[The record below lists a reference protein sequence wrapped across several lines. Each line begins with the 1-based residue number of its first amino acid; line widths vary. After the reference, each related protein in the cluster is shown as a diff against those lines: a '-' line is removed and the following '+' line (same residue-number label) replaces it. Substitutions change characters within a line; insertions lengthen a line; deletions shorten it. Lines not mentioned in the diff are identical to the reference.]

1 MPYQIKIARCFLSIL
16 FLCGIANAQQSSSK
30 KEMNV
35 IFIMADDLGW
45 SDTELY
51 GTTQLYQTKNIM
63 RLAQRGLTFTNA
75 YAASPLCSPT
85 RATIMSGQATA
96 RNGMLAAVGHTKR
109 VSLENKVSLRK
120 VKPGDK
126 ASEVESATRL
136 DNTIPSLGKV
146 LKKSGYQTAHFGK
159 WHLGTSPYS
168 PLEQGFDIDIP
179 HTNGPG
185 PTAYLA
191 PWNYPSLKANT
202 QDEHIEDRMSKEAVA
217 WMQSLKGDKP
227 FFMNYWMF
235 SVHGPWGAKEELI
248 AKYRQKTDT
257 TQLQRSPSY
266 AAMVHS
272 LDDAVGTLLD
282 AIDRLGI
289 ADNTAIIFFS
299 DNGGTKH
306 VQLKETTADGAR
318 YNAKVTHN
326 SPLKGGKATMFEG
339 GIKVPCVIVWPG
351 LTKPGTTTDARIQS
365 TDFYP
370 TLINLL
376 GAEIPENY
384 AIDGIDFSKV
394 LSNTKWKRKAPMFS
408 YFPVYIK
415 GVPDWLPPSMSVH
428 DGDWKLIR
436 LFHQGENQEHDY
448 LLFNLKKDIGETKNL
463 ASKYPKKV
471 RELDALIEKHIKDTE
486 AVVPAPNPNFDN
498 TQYKPEA
505 IGIQKAPKI
514 VAPNAKRRK

>member
-1 MPYQIKIARCFLSIL
+1 MNRIAECLVGIL
-16 FLCGIANAQQSSSK
+16 FLCGIANGQKSSSK

-51 GTTQLYQTKNIM
+51 GTTPLYKTKNIM
-63 RLAQRGLTFTNA
+63 RLADRGLTFTNA

-96 RNGMLAAVGHTKR
+96 RNGMLAAVGHMKR
-109 VSLENKVSLRK
+109 ANLENHVSFRK

-136 DNTIPSLGKV
+136 NNTIPSLGKV
-146 LKKSGYQTAHFGK
+146 IKKNGYQTAHFGK
-159 WHLGTSPYS
+159 WHLGPSPYS

-191 PWNYPSLKANT
+191 PWNYPTLVAKAPK
-202 QDEHIEDRMSKEAVA
+202 EHIEDRMSKEALA

-235 SVHGPWGAKEELI
+235 SVHGPWGAKKELI
-248 AKYRQKTDT
+248 ETYKQKLDT

-282 AIDRLGI
+282 EVDRLGI

-306 VQLKETTADGAR
+306 IQLKETTKEGVRFNAR
-318 YNAKVTHN
+318 VTHN
-326 SPLKGGKATMFEG
+326 SPLKGGKATMYEG

-351 LTKPGTTTDARIQS
+351 LTRPGTTTDARIQS

-370 TLINLL
+370 TILNLI
-376 GAEIPENY
+376 GAKIPNGH
-384 AIDGIDFSKV
+384 IVDGVDFSKV
-394 LSNTKWKRKAPMFS
+394 LNNTKWQRKEPMFS
-408 YFPVYIK
+408 YFPVYQK
-415 GVPDWLPPSMSVH
+415 GVPDWLPPSIAVH
-428 DGDWKLIR
+428 EGDWKLIR
-436 LFHQGENQEHDY
+436 LFHQGEDQENEY
-448 LLFNLKKDIGETKNL
+448 LLFNLKEDIGETKNL
-463 ASKYPKKV
+463 ASQYPKKV
-471 RELDALIEKHIKDTE
+471 KTLDALIDQHIKDTG
-486 AVVPAPNPNFDN
+486 AVIPEPNPNFDIQ
-498 TQYKPEA
+498 QYQPEKV
-505 IGIQKAPKI
+505 GVQKKAKI
-514 VAPNAKRRK
+514 ITPNAKRKH